1 MVSENVEDSDLLD
14 CGQTHWFGRVDKH
27 KSSKFELTTVGLDC
41 DLPLQ
46 FWRPSEY
53 NFYLLRG
60 AVMPWCTLEGAT
72 YDANSVV
79 TSTCVEALDIISR
92 DKLLRLLRP
101 IQIIQP

>member
-1 MVSENVEDSDLLD
+1 MISGNVEDSELLD
-14 CGQTHWFGRVDKH
+14 CEQIHWFGRVDKH
-27 KSSKFELTTVGLDC
+27 EFLKFELTTAVLYC
-41 DLPLQ
+41 DLPLL

-53 NFYLLRG
+53 NFYLQRG